1 MSGYPAVVGDDVQ
14 VSEQGMTLREAV
26 VWRRY
31 HSSPGS
37 RRRISTFLL
46 ALVALVPVQ
55 VMFFAGTGQAW
66 SLVAVALDPFA
77 AYLGLRGW
85 ARQEPVILF
94 FAVAVGFLANAVPF
108 YLS

>member
-1 MSGYPAVVGDDVQ
+1 MADDVQ
-14 VSEQGMTLREAV
+14 VSGQRTTLREAV
-26 VWRRY
+26 VRRRY

-55 VMFFAGTGQAW
+55 IIFFAGTGQVW
-66 SLVAVALDPFA
+66 SVVAVALNPFA

-85 ARQEPVILF
+85 AYGEAVILF
-94 FAVAVGFLANAVPF
+94 FAVAVGFLAVAVGFLANAVPF